1 MGELHLEVL
10 VDRMMREYKVQ
21 ANVGRPRVAYRESIT
36 RSVAKVDLKYAK
48 QTGGHGQ
55 YAHVVLALEPA
66 PPGSGILFENKIVG
80 GAIPKEFINPTE
92 KGVREAAEGGVL
104 AGYPVVDV
112 KVTLIDGSSHD
123 VDSSEMAFKVAGSMA
138 FKDGV
143 MKGGPVL
150 LEPVMRVE
158 VVAPEEYLG
167 DVLGNLA
174 ARRGNIEGMEPRIGG
189 VQAIKAKVPLGE
201 MFGYATDIRSQTQ
214 GRGVYSMEFDHYAQ
228 VAQHVADEII
238 TGKTKK

>member
-1 MGELHLEVL
+1 
-10 VDRMMREYKVQ
+10 MMREYKVQ

-36 RSVAKVDLKYAK
+36 KPVNKVDLKYAK

-55 YAHVVLALEPA
+55 YAHIVLAMEPGA
-66 PPGSGILFENKIVG
+66 PGSGIVFENKIVG

-92 KGVREAAEGGVL
+92 KGIREAAEAGVL
-104 AGYPVVDV
+104 AGYPVVDI
-112 KVTLIDGSSHD
+112 KVSLIDGSSHD

-143 MKGGPVL
+143 MKAGPVL
-150 LEPVMRVE
+150 LEPIMKVE

-174 ARRGNIEGMEPRIGG
+174 SRRANIEGMDPRTGG
-189 VQAIKAKVPLGE
+189 VQAVNAKVPLGE
-201 MFGYATDIRSQTQ
+201 MFGYATDIRSMTQ

-228 VAQHVADEII
+228 VAKNVTEEILS
-238 TGKTKK
+238 GKSKK